1 MSVLSLGAPRVL
13 GPCSGARAPV
23 RLHAFT
29 ATPSYVG
36 MRRVQ
41 ITQLDPVA
49 RDSLQG
55 APTNGATVFA
65 MRHGNK
71 KAKLN
76 LPADQRKALIRGL
89 VTQVLRHGKIQ
100 TTKAR
105 AKAIRKHVDHIITLA
120 KNGSLH
126 ARRQALG
133 FVYDP
138 ELVKSVFEQAAS
150 RYGERPGGY
159 TRVKPVIQ
167 PRRGDS
173 AEMATIE
180 LV

>member
-1 MSVLSLGAPRVL
+1 MCSRYSPTLSFNP
-13 GPCSGARAPV
+13 
-23 RLHAFT
+23 FT
-29 ATPSYVG
+29 
-36 MRRVQ
+36 
-41 ITQLDPVA
+41 
-49 RDSLQG
+49 
-55 APTNGATVFA
+55 
-65 MRHGNK
+65 
-71 KAKLN
+71 
-76 LPADQRKALIRGL
+76 
-89 VTQVLRHGKIQ
+89 
-100 TTKAR
+100 
-105 AKAIRKHVDHIITLA
+105 
-120 KNGSLH
+120 
-126 ARRQALG
+126 QALG